1 MDRREEKRTGR
12 SRLPMV
18 VALLATIGLFALA
31 FLAAQR
37 MQAELFAERPRD
49 IPKIVVLPF
58 ENVGPREDQDLADAM
73 TEEIANRLAS
83 LRGLHV
89 IGRHSSGAY
98 TGTAAAPAQI
108 AHELD
113 VQYVVTGS
121 VRQDKSEEGKSL
133 VRVSPTLTRG
143 SDGTQMW
150 SEAYQTAPSG
160 MFTVQAKIATQ
171 IASSLNIPVLTPEKD
186 AMILRPTSSP
196 EIYRKYLRGRQL
208 TERTMQVPQ
217 LREGIELLTQAT
229 REDPRFLKAW
239 AQLSIAH
246 TRMFWFSGDRTQE
259 RLDQAMSALRRAD
272 ALEEGNPDVHLA
284 RGVLLYLGRRDL
296 EGALNEFKQVV
307 AARPSDVTAILY
319 TAAINRRLG
328 RMDAA
333 LDGWKSVTSLDP
345 RNPANFT
352 GLASTLMF
360 LRQYADAEKW
370 VDKAR
375 SLGADNPE
383 AVRLKSTIALDA
395 RGNVLEAI
403 EHLRGAR
410 NSLPPAWFTNV
421 LQAMTWPAVEDP
433 DLRRYM
439 INVVPSGDIASGR
452 FYANKLKLYYYIGD
466 SARVRAYADS
476 AYRALEANIRESAD
490 PVPFY
495 EELALVHAT
504 RGRRAEALRAMAK
517 ADELLPVGRDV
528 FDGAQRDNLR
538 VRMYMLLGDDDAAL
552 DQMEKRVNV
561 NGGLS
566 PFYLRRDPIYSRL
579 ISSPRF
585 RRIVGL

>member
-1 MDRREEKRTGR
+1 MDRRKEKRKGR
-12 SRLPMV
+12 SPLPMI
-18 VALLATIGLFALA
+18 VAVLATIGLFALA

-37 MQAELFAERPRD
+37 MQKKLFAQKPREV
-49 IPKIVVLPF
+49 PTVVVLPF
-58 ENVGPREDQDLADAM
+58 QNIGSREGQDLADAM
-73 TEEIANRLAS
+73 TEEIATRLAS
-83 LRGLHV
+83 LHELHV
-89 IGRHSSGAY
+89 IGRHSSSVYAKS
-98 TGTAAAPAQI
+98 AATPEQI
-108 AHELD
+108 ARELN

-121 VRQDKSEEGKSL
+121 VRQENTEGGKPL
-133 VRVSPTLTRG
+133 VRVSPTLTKG
-143 SDGTQMW
+143 SDGSQVW

-171 IASSLNIPVLTPEKD
+171 IASSLNIPLLTPEKD

-196 EIYRKYLRGRQL
+196 ETYRKYLRGRQL
-208 TERTMQVPQ
+208 IERTMQVPQ
-217 LREGIELLTQAT
+217 LREGIELLTDAT
-229 REDPRFLKAW
+229 NEDPRFLKAW

-246 TRMFWFSGDRTQE
+246 ARMFWFSGDRTQE
-259 RLDQAMSALRRAD
+259 RLDQAMVALRRAES
-272 ALEEGNPDVHLA
+272 LEKSNPDVHLA

-296 EGALNEFKQVV
+296 EGALNEFRQVV
-307 AARPSDVTAILY
+307 DARPSDVTAILY

-328 RMDAA
+328 RMDVA
-333 LDGWKSVTSLDP
+333 LEGWKDVTTLDP

-352 GLASTLMF
+352 GRASTLMF
-360 LRQYADAEKW
+360 LRRYPEAEKY
-370 VDKAR
+370 VDIAR
-375 SLGADNPE
+375 SLGEDHPE
-383 AVRLKSTIALDA
+383 AVRLKSMIALDA
-395 RGNVLEAI
+395 RGNIPEAI

-410 NSLPPAWFTNV
+410 NTLPPAWFTNV
-421 LQAMTWPAVEDP
+421 LQSMTWPAVEDP

-439 INVVPSGDIASGR
+439 TEAIPSRDLVSGR

-476 AYRALEANIRESAD
+476 AYRALEANIRESPD

-504 RGRRAEALRAMAK
+504 RGHRAEALRAMAK
-517 ADELLPVGRDV
+517 ADELHPVGRDV

-538 VRMYMLLGDDDAAL
+538 VRMYTLLGDDAAAL

-561 NGGLS
+561 DGGLS
-566 PFYLRRDPIYSRL
+566 PLYLRRDPIYARF
-579 ISSPRF
+579 ITSPRF